1 MTQHWNWGLDVA
13 EDGENGQQ
21 RLDGPEW
28 MTPAEIAAEFR
39 LSVETIRRWIRNG
52 QLPAVR
58 PGQRALIVRRDDVQ
72 ELIERGKTS
81 GKPGASARD
90 AAIENVQRPLTRGPM
105 PLSRVS
111 VDDKAS

>member
-1 MTQHWNWGLDVA
+1 MTQHWISSLEMAESG
-13 EDGENGQQ
+13 EDGQTQPDEAG
-21 RLDGPEW
+21 W

-58 PGQRALIVRRDDVQ
+58 PGQRALIVRRVDVQ
-72 ELIERGKTS
+72 ELIERGKTGGKS
-81 GKPGASARD
+81 GAPARD
-90 AAIENVQRPLTRGPM
+90 APADSIQRPLTRGPM

-111 VDDKAS
+111 VDQEAS

>member
-1 MTQHWNWGLDVA
+1 MVDG
-13 EDGENGQQ
+13 GENGQAQ
-21 RLDGPEW
+21 PDEPQW

-58 PGQRALIVRRDDVQ
+58 PGQRALIVRRVDVQ
-72 ELIERGKTS
+72 ALIERGTTA
-81 GKPGASARD
+81 GKSAAARD
-90 AAIENVQRPLTRGPM
+90 AAAKNVQRPFTRGPM

-111 VDDKAS
+111 VDQEVS